1 MIPVYTKHWRLVCHW
16 TQQKLARRS
25 GVPQS
30 AISLME
36 QGKKP
41 DVTLSTVG
49 RLASALGLAPHELLV
64 TPPREALALDRHQRE
79 AIGRAVVRGTPPP
92 PGIPAQLVRDLAGL
106 VSQKLRAFGVP
117 GRKLNRGRRW
127 KVQRRW
133 RDLQARYGDALIHD
147 LVHRIDTE
155 LLRRE

>member
-1 MIPVYTKHWRLVCHW
+1 MIPLYTKHWRLARGW
-16 TQQKLARRS
+16 TQHELSWRS
-25 GVPQS
+25 RVPQS
-30 AISLME
+30 AISLIE

-49 RLASALGLAPHELLV
+49 RLARALGLTPHALLAP
-64 TPPREALALDRHQRE
+64 PPREALALDPHQRE

-106 VSQKLRAFGVP
+106 VIQKLRAFGVA
-117 GRKLNRGRRW
+117 GCHRNRGRRW

-133 RDLQARYGDALIHD
+133 RDLQARYGDALIAD
-147 LVHRIDTE
+147 LLHRVDTE
-155 LLRRE
+155 LLRHD